1 MIVII
6 FIVNEYFQIDVI
18 FINEIMIFFGLLLKY
33 LYILCN
39 KIENQVYLNLVVI
52 FINKFYLC

>member
-39 KIENQVYLNLVVI
+39 KN
-52 FINKFYLC
+52 

>member
-18 FINEIMIFFGLLLKY
+18 FINEIMIFWVVIKN
-33 LYILCN
+33 LYIMCN
-39 KIENQVYLNLVVI
+39 KIENLVYLNLVVI
-52 FINKFYLC
+52 IINKIVFL

>member
-39 KIENQVYLNLVVI
+39 KIENQGCI
-52 FINKFYLC
+52 